1 MCTPPD
7 CYNHDGDSDGDD
19 DDDDNDD
26 EDDDEGDDEGD
37 DDDDDNG
44 EIASKFTS
52 ITCGSIGRPTTQ
64 LATSRNSSLQLD
76 HDHGDD

>member
-19 DDDDNDD
+19 
-26 EDDDEGDDEGD
+26 GGD
-37 DDDDDNG
+37 DDDDNHGDDDG

>member
-19 DDDDNDD
+19 DDDDNH
-26 EDDDEGDDEGD
+26 GD
-37 DDDDDNG
+37 DDG